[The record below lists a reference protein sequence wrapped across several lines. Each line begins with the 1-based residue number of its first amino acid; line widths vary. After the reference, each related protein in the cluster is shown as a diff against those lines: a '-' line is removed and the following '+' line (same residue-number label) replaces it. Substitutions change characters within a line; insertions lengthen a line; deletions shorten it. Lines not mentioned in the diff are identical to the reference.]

1 MTRRRKTI
9 LIGLILALIGA
20 VALGAFMKSR
30 SAKKPETVATLQFR
44 ADEVTQPTLEALVQ
58 TFEVTGTI
66 TSPDTTVLKARAS
79 GQLTAL
85 LVQEGDAIEKG
96 QPLAEL
102 DLTELSGRLQER
114 EASLA
119 AARANF
125 AQVKIQWEANQK
137 LVQKGFISPAGAEL
151 SRANFESAQ
160 AQLRSAE
167 TLRDTAKMQLRDAQI
182 LSPIRGVVAKRHAV
196 VGEKLSFDQPVLT
209 VTNLQ
214 RLEVTTLVSAQDSTW
229 LKPNQ
234 AANFQVDG
242 LTKPLKARL
251 SRILPTADM
260 SARAVPAIW
269 SIEPGQGLV
278 RPGQLA
284 SSFLEYKD
292 SKPALTLPAEAIR
305 EEGGKQLVWMIEE
318 GKLKTRLVVLGGK
331 SRDGKRVAVVQ
342 GLKENDQVLS
352 QRFDALKEGQPVA
365 VLKAAQ

>member
-9 LIGLILALIGA
+9 LIAIILVLTGATALA
-20 VALGAFMKSR
+20 VFLKAR
-30 SAKKPETVATLQFR
+30 SAKKPETPVTLQFR
-44 ADEVTQPTLEALVQ
+44 PDEVTQPALEALTQ
-58 TFEVTGTI
+58 TFEVTGSI
-66 TSPDTTVLKARAS
+66 TSPDTTILKARAS

-114 EASLA
+114 EASFA

-125 AQVKIQWEANQK
+125 AQAKIQWEANQK

-160 AQLRSAE
+160 AQMRSAE

-196 VGEKLSFDQPVLT
+196 VGEKLSFDQPILT

-214 RLEVTTLVSAQDSTW
+214 RLEITTLVSAQDSTW

-234 AANFQVDG
+234 QASFQVDG
-242 LTKPLKARL
+242 LAKPLKARL
-251 SRILPTADM
+251 SRVLPTADLA
-260 SARAVPAIW
+260 ARAVPAVW

-292 SKPALTLPAEAIR
+292 NKPALTLPAEAIR
-305 EEGGKQLVWMIEE
+305 EEGGKQLVWLIEE
-318 GKLKTRLVVLGGK
+318 DKLKTRLVVLGGK
-331 SRDGKRVAVVQ
+331 SRDGKRVAVLQ
-342 GLKENDQVLS
+342 GLKEGDQVLS
-352 QRFDALKEGQPVA
+352 QRFDALKEGQPVTI
-365 VLKAAQ
+365 LKAAQ

>member
-9 LIGLILALIGA
+9 LIVLL
-20 VALGAFMKSR
+20 VALLGAIAVGVMVKGR
-30 SAKKPETVATLQFR
+30 SEKKPETLATLQFR
-44 ADEVTQPTLEALVQ
+44 PDEVTQPVLEALVQ
-58 TFEVTGTI
+58 TFEVSGSV
-66 TSPDTTVLKARAS
+66 TSPDTTILKARAS

-114 EASLA
+114 EASFA

-125 AQVKIQWEANQK
+125 AQAKIKWDADQK

-196 VGEKLSFDQPVLT
+196 VGEKLSFDQPILT

-214 RLEVTTLVSAQDSTW
+214 RLEITTLISAQDSTW

-234 AANFQVDG
+234 QASFQVDG

-251 SRILPTADM
+251 SRVLPTADM
-260 SARAVPAIW
+260 SARAVPAVW
-269 SIEPGQGLV
+269 SIDPGQGLV

-305 EEGGKQLVWMIEE
+305 EEGGKQLVWLIEE
-318 GKLKTRLVVLGGK
+318 DKLRTRLVVLGGK
-331 SRDGKRVAVVQ
+331 SRDGKRIAVMQ
-342 GLKENDQVLS
+342 GVKEGDQVLS
-352 QRFDALKEGQPVA
+352 QRFDNLKEGQPVTI
-365 VLKAAQ
+365 LKAAQ